1 MLEWLTARED
11 PVDSVIERIRELIEV
26 IDQKDIEFLKDDRIQ
41 SEIEDLKEAFDSK
54 DIILAECEDNV
65 DLGFDLDLDFDF
77 SWF

>member
-1 MLEWLTARED
+1 M
-11 PVDSVIERIRELIEV
+11 IERIRELIEV

-41 SEIEDLKEAFDSK
+41 REIEDLKEAFESK
-54 DIILAECEDNV
+54 DIILEECEDNK

>member
-11 PVDSVIERIRELIEV
+11 PVDSVIDKIRELIEE
-26 IDQKDIEFLKDDRIQ
+26 IDQYHIEFLKDDRIQ

-77 SWF
+77 SW

>member
-1 MLEWLTARED
+1 VLEWLTARD
-11 PVDSVIERIRELIEV
+11 DGVNSVIETIRELIEV

-54 DIILAECEDNV
+54 DIILAECEDTV

-77 SWF
+77 SWW

>member
-77 SWF
+77 SW

>member
-54 DIILAECEDNV
+54 DIVL
-65 DLGFDLDLDFDF
+65 
-77 SWF
+77 